1 MSAVIDGAWLL
12 CLHMCLYVGVG
23 WRVGYKTRKS
33 HVKEKEEVG
42 KRWISENREE
52 PAGVEW
58 TEDGEKKEEAKPN
71 MFENAK
77 MKSNVLYANFSKEGK
92 NLLFVDNPA

>member
-1 MSAVIDGAWLL
+1 
-12 CLHMCLYVGVG
+12 MCLYVGVG

-42 KRWISENREE
+42 KRRISENREE

-58 TEDGEKKEEAKPN
+58 TEDRGEEGRR
-71 MFENAK
+71 
-77 MKSNVLYANFSKEGK
+77 SKTK
-92 NLLFVDNPA
+92 YV